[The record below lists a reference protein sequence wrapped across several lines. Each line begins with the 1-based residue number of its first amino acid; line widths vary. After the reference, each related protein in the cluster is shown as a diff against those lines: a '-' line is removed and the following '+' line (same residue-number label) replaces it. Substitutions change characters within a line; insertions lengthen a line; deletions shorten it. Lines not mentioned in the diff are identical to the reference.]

1 MANCPA
7 RAKTIVS
14 WLAANLIQTPRP
26 LRRHGTMRRGGQR
39 SNINAGAGAATE
51 GSVGRGDSRQ
61 SDANVEAVVCRRAGG
76 RRPLRPPPRLWLI
89 VRDVVQLE
97 LDLSLDLVF
106 NLDLDLGRVV
116 GIQGG
121 RVEIAGEDRRLREAR
136 HDDPMDVARPGG
148 ALHVELT
155 RCRAS

>member
-14 WLAANLIQTPRP
+14 WVAANLIQTPRP
-26 LRRHGTMRRGGQR
+26 LRRHGTRRRGGQR

-61 SDANVEAVVCRRAGG
+61 SDANVEG
-76 RRPLRPPPRLWLI
+76 RGLAKNRGATASSPPRLWLI

-97 LDLSLDLVF
+97 LDLSLNLVF
-106 NLDLDLGRVV
+106 DLD
-116 GIQGG
+116 
-121 RVEIAGEDRRLREAR
+121 
-136 HDDPMDVARPGG
+136 
-148 ALHVELT
+148 
-155 RCRAS
+155 